1 MRLLA
6 VTLVPLF
13 LLGGLEL
20 GLRALGYGF
29 STSYFQKSTIGGEH
43 FLVPNY
49 KFSRRFFPPALARV
63 PVLCR
68 MAEPKPEGT
77 FRIFLFGESAAFG
90 DPEPSFGVGRFLEVL
105 LEERYP
111 DTDFEVICVAMTA
124 INSHAI
130 LPIARECARRDG
142 DLWVIYMGNNEMVG
156 PYGAGTVF
164 GSKAPRLGVV
174 RTILALKATRVGQL
188 LDALVGEVAGTASG
202 PQTWGGIGMFRNNQL
217 RSDDVRRL
225 RAYDNFKGNLD
236 GILRAGAKA
245 QVPVL
250 LSTVASNLRDCA
262 PFASLHAAGLVATDL
277 SAWDKLYQDGM
288 AWEFAGS
295 YADALNAYS
304 NAAAIDAEFA
314 ELQFRIGNCHLA
326 LTNRAAAREAYER
339 ARDYDALAVRADS
352 RINEIILAAAGR
364 HADTRV
370 VAVDAAQALAGGSP
384 EGIPGQELF
393 YEHVHFTLAGN
404 YQLARVFADHV
415 AQVLPA
421 SIASRAS
428 AGWADAEV
436 CHRRLAVTIWD
447 ENRLW
452 REELQR
458 MSIPPFTDRS
468 SHPNNVRYCQDQ
480 LQEAIAR
487 IKPETPAQDRQM
499 YEAAVA
505 AAPEDNLLRGNFAQ
519 FLEATGSRSE
529 AIRQAQRV
537 CELLPELAWPYQY
550 LGALLMREGRTT
562 EATEAIERAS
572 RLGANSRGWPDS
584 SGPSVRSDRL

>member
-1 MRLLA
+1 
-6 VTLVPLF
+6 
-13 LLGGLEL
+13 
-20 GLRALGYGF
+20 
-29 STSYFQKSTIGGEH
+29 
-43 FLVPNY
+43 
-49 KFSRRFFPPALARV
+49 
-63 PVLCR
+63 
-68 MAEPKPEGT
+68 
-77 FRIFLFGESAAFG
+77 
-90 DPEPSFGVGRFLEVL
+90 
-105 LEERYP
+105 
-111 DTDFEVICVAMTA
+111 MTA

-364 HADTRV
+364 HAGTRV

-458 MSIPPFTDRS
+458 MSVPPFTDRS